1 MKVEAKGWYELN
13 APFHYTVSF
22 EVSISD
28 WEGVRLWYQKLMVV

>member
-1 MKVEAKGWYELN
+1 MEVEAKGWYELN

-28 WEGVRLWYQKLMVV
+28 KDTGEFLAKGEGY